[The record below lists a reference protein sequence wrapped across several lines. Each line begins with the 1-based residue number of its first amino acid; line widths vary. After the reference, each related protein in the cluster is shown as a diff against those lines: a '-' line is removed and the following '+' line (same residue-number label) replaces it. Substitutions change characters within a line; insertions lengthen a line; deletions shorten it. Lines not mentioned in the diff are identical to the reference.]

1 FGASWLFGAS
11 GQNPVVFEKLAWA
24 MVVLG
29 ALLGIPWLIFT
40 QDKTRFRD
48 GAIFALA
55 LAGAGLAAYGFMR
68 GLRAIFDAN
77 VLAIAPAPLDA
88 TPAILT
94 LGPPALLV
102 GFGVCGSLYVGLVGR
117 VFFERSREW
126 WGRLNAC
133 LVIAGCAWFGVFAL
147 SFYASAALEWFVAAA

>member
-1 FGASWLFGAS
+1 LTS
-11 GQNPVVFEKLAWA
+11 P
-24 MVVLG
+24 
-29 ALLGIPWLIFT
+29 
-40 QDKTRFRD
+40 
-48 GAIFALA
+48 LA
-55 LAGAGLAAYGFMR
+55 LAGRRLPASRSMR
-68 GLRAIFDAN
+68 RLRPIFDAT
-77 VLAIAPAPLDA
+77 VPALAPPPLGA

-133 LVIAGCAWFGVFAL
+133 LMIAGCAWFGVFAL
-147 SFYASAALEWFVAAA
+147 SFYASAALEWFVAAAPGWFTAVTGSWLASGAAILFGRR